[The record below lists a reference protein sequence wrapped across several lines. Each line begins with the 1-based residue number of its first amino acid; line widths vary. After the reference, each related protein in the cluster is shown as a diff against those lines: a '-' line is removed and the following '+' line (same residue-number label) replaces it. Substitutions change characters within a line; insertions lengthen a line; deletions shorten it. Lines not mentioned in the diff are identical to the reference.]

1 MESIE
6 VRFFRN
12 RAAKKNVKNR
22 IFGIIQRSIGQISY
36 VKSALLRKVY
46 CHEYEEM
53 LDMIEHEIFQLTKK
67 QTLLYYLFPEL
78 ELERIKLPSILKMDS
93 EVGEWLC
100 EILCSKAEKKGKVIE
115 ERYKKE
121 ENEETVMA
129 EIQKLD
135 EEKDRLVA
143 SQLTRCLRRTSW
155 RNVRAAD
162 VVGWGSQ
169 NLWALVV
176 GIGGLIYI

>member
-1 MESIE
+1 MESVE

-12 RAAKKNVKNR
+12 RAAKKNANNR
-22 IFGIIQRSIGQISY
+22 IFGTIQSSIGQISR
-36 VKSALLRKVY
+36 VTLVLLRKVY

-67 QTLLYYLFPEL
+67 QTLIYSLFREL
-78 ELERIKLPSILKMDS
+78 ELERIKLPSILKLDS
-93 EVGEWLC
+93 KVSERLY
-100 EILCSKAEKKGKVIE
+100 EILCSKAEKKGKIIE
-115 ERYKKE
+115 ERYQKG

-143 SQLTRCLRRTSW
+143 SQREMFEKKKLEEC
-155 RNVRAAD
+155 
-162 VVGWGSQ
+162 
-169 NLWALVV
+169 
-176 GIGGLIYI
+176 